1 MERVHPFYPFLC
13 RDDFEKRASAP
24 SLAQSLDQDKPW
36 ACLYY
41 AVLAVGSQ
49 NLGGGSYEPRNGPS
63 WAYFERSKSLLRDII
78 FLRGSLTSIQ
88 VCSVGRKPSFQDY

>member
-1 MERVHPFYPFLC
+1 M
-13 RDDFEKRASAP
+13 
-24 SLAQSLDQDKPW
+24 DKPW

-49 NLGGGSYEPRNGPS
+49 NHGGGSYEPRNGPS
-63 WAYFERSKSLLRDII
+63 WAYFEQSKSLLRDIV

-88 VCSVGRKPSFQDY
+88 VRSASPKPFFPEY